1 MEGKAMTNKQDFVDA
16 CIEEMA
22 KKAIL
27 EGKGFE
33 FMLYW
38 KAQGLGWE
46 KKAKEI
52 FKRVIKRKGV

>member
-1 MEGKAMTNKQDFVDA
+1 MNNKQDFVDA

-38 KAQGLGWE
+38 KAQGPGWE